1 MSIDRSS
8 STGRLRRPL
17 IALIACITIV
27 AGVATTVAIWRW
39 RQSSPPAPSLQL
51 ALLPPDELVVGGG
64 PDYEFGL
71 SLAPDGRRIAFPASK
86 AGALQIWLRDL
97 THDDLQ
103 PLPGTAGGTLPF
115 WSPDGRSLG
124 FFADGKMR
132 VFVFDDGSVRDL
144 ADAAAPRGAVWHT
157 SGDIVFA
164 PADDGP
170 LFRRTPDGGVAPF
183 TTLESGVESSHRHPQ
198 FVGNGT
204 LVTFFVRSSEAA
216 REGIWLMPYGE
227 PAARRRLVKSDAHA
241 IPVDGGIAYS
251 SGGALVAQRIDV
263 EARTLAGRSILLGN
277 TVGRGQQNQL
287 FATSGGDV
295 LVFGVASSGLRE
307 LRWLDRSG
315 AGIGALGEP
324 MEAAEVRIAPGGA
337 SVAVARSD
345 PQLSTLDIWS
355 YDAARPLPRRISAA
369 IDSDEAPAWSPDG
382 RRVAWV
388 TGRRA
393 ITVRDTQTAK
403 SDMTLRKFAD
413 PVTVSD
419 WPVPQ
424 WIVATESRAATRSD
438 IILVPVDTAGDV
450 RVYAQ
455 SPFNEM
461 QGVVS
466 PDGRWLAYASDE
478 SGRFEIYVDA
488 FPTPGR
494 RGRLTVGGGIEPR
507 WGRTDDD
514 ELFFRR
520 GSEIHVVRPDLAGAA
535 PVAVSSE
542 RLFDAGADVRSFD
555 VAADGQRFLLNLPAA
570 DSAPKP
576 MTVLVNVRSLL
587 PSAP

>member
-8 STGRLRRPL
+8 STGRSRRPL

-27 AGVATTVAIWRW
+27 AGVATLVAIWRG
-39 RQSSPPAPSLQL
+39 RHAPALAPSLQL
-51 ALLPPDELVVGGG
+51 ALMPPDELVGGG
-64 PDYEFGL
+64 PDSQFGL
-71 SLAPDGRRIAFPASK
+71 SLAPDGRRLAFPAAK
-86 AGALQIWLRDL
+86 AGTQQIWLRDL

-103 PLPGTAGGTLPF
+103 PLPNTAGGTLPF

-124 FFADGKMR
+124 FFADGRLR
-132 VFVFDDGSVRDL
+132 VYVFDDGSVRDL
-144 ADAAAPRGAVWHT
+144 ADAPAPRGGAWHT
-157 SGDIVFA
+157 SGDIIFA
-164 PADDGP
+164 PDDAGP
-170 LFRRTPDGGVAPF
+170 LFRRTPDGRIEPF
-183 TTLESGVESSHRHPQ
+183 TTLESGVETSHRQPQ
-198 FVGNGT
+198 FIGNGA
-204 LVTFFVRSSEAA
+204 LVAFFVRSPEPA
-216 REGIWLMPYGE
+216 REGIWLMPYGD
-227 PAARRRLVKSDAHA
+227 PAARRRLVKSDAGA
-241 IPVDGGIAYS
+241 IPVDGGIAYA
-251 SGGALVAQRIDV
+251 SGAALVAQRIDV
-263 EARTLAGRSILLGN
+263 QTRAFAGSAVLLGS
-277 TVGRGQQNQL
+277 TVGRGPQNDL

-295 LVFGVASSGLRE
+295 VVFGVASSGLRE
-307 LRWLDRSG
+307 LRWLDRNG
-315 AGIGALGEP
+315 TTIGSLGEP
-324 MEAAEVRIAPGGA
+324 MEAAEVRIAPDGA

-355 YDAARPLPRRISAA
+355 YEAARPLPRRISAA
-369 IDSDEAPAWSPDG
+369 IDADEAPAWSPDG

-393 ITVRDTQTAK
+393 ITVRDTQSAT
-403 SDMTLRKFAD
+403 SDIALRKFAD
-413 PVTVSD
+413 AVTVSD

-424 WIVATESRAATRSD
+424 WIVATESRQATHSD
-438 IILVPVDTAGDV
+438 IILVPAEAAGEV
-450 RVYAQ
+450 RMYAQ

-466 PDGRWLAYASDE
+466 PDRRWMAYASDE
-478 SGRFEIYVDA
+478 SGRFEIYVDT

-507 WGRTDDD
+507 WGAAGD
-514 ELFFRR
+514 EIFFRR
-520 GSEIHVVRPDLAGAA
+520 GTEIHVVRPAFTGTA

-555 VAADGQRFLLNLPAA
+555 VASDGQRFLLNLPAP